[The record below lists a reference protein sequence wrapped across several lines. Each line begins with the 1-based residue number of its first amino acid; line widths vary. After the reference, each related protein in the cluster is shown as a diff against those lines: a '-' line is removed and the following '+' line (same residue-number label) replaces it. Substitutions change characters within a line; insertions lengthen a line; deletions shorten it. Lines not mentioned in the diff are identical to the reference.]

1 MTRCAILGAS
11 GHGKVVA
18 EIAELNGYTQV
29 DFFDDRWPELQKQ
42 EYWNVLGTTQDLINE
57 VSNYDLV
64 VVAIGD
70 NATRLNKQRMLE
82 ISGGVFKVL
91 THPSAT
97 ISKYSQLGNG
107 TVIMANA
114 VINPFARIGNSCI
127 INTSSIV
134 EHDCV
139 LSDAVHISPGANLAG
154 SVHVGERSWVGIGSQ
169 IKQLINIGS
178 DVVIGAGSTVIKNV
192 VDDQVVVGNPAKCIN
207 SVKS

>member
-1 MTRCAILGAS
+1 MIRCAILGAS

-29 DFFDDRWPELQKQ
+29 DFFDDRWPELKNQ
-42 EYWNVLGTTQDLINE
+42 EHWNVLGSTQDLINE

-70 NATRLNKQRMLE
+70 NATRLNKQRILE
-82 ISGGVFKVL
+82 MSGGIFKVL
-91 THPSAT
+91 IHPSVT
-97 ISKYSQLGNG
+97 ISKYSQVGNG

-114 VINPFARIGNSCI
+114 VVNSFASIGNSCI

-139 LSDAVHISPGANLAG
+139 LSDGVHISPGANLAG
-154 SVHVGERSWVGIGSQ
+154 SVHIGERTWVGIGSQ
-169 IKQLINIGS
+169 IKQLVSIGS

-192 VDDQVVVGNPAKCIN
+192 VDDQVIVGNPAKCI
-207 SVKS
+207 K

>member
-18 EIAELNGYTQV
+18 EIAELNGYTKV
-29 DFFDDRWPELQKQ
+29 DFFDDRWPELKNQ
-42 EYWNVLGTTQDLINE
+42 EHWNVLGSTQDLINE

-70 NATRLNKQRMLE
+70 NATRLNKQRILE
-82 ISGGVFKVL
+82 MSGAIFKVL
-91 THPSAT
+91 IHPSVT
-97 ISKYSQLGNG
+97 ISKYSQVGNG
-107 TVIMANA
+107 TVIMAN
-114 VINPFARIGNSCI
+114 VVVNSFASIGNSCI

-139 LSDAVHISPGANLAG
+139 LSDGVHISPGANLAG
-154 SVHVGERSWVGIGSQ
+154 SVHIGERTWVGIGSQ
-169 IKQLINIGS
+169 IKQLVSIGS

-192 VDDQVVVGNPAKCIN
+192 VDDQVIVGNPAKCI
-207 SVKS
+207 K